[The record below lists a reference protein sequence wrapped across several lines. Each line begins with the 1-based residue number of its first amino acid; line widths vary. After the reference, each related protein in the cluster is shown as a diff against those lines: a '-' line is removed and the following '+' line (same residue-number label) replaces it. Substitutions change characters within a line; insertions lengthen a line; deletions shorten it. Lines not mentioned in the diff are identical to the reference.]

1 MLDLSKY
8 VTYEEFVGTHGV
20 PSEILKLPAI
30 PLSDGSDVSFQAWFG
45 NTFNARYLCEPSGKA
60 ERWENDINGYVA
72 IMNTTISR
80 MLTDW
85 SKTLELVTA
94 PEKETLQLKAA
105 PTAQELED
113 AYTTGGEVR
122 TRDYRIDF
130 TTADALA
137 RARAPFADL
146 EEMFEDFFLPKLL
159 TDTMEDA

>member
-8 VTYEEFVGTHGV
+8 MTYEEFVGIHGV

-45 NTFNARYLCEPSGKA
+45 NTFNGRYLCEPTSKV
-60 ERWENDINGYVA
+60 ERWESSINGYVA
-72 IMNTTISR
+72 IMNTTMSR

-85 SKTLELVTA
+85 AKTLELVTA

-130 TTADALA
+130 TTADALS

-146 EEMFEDFFLPKLL
+146 ANMFEDFFLPKLL
-159 TDTMEDA
+159 TDAMEDA